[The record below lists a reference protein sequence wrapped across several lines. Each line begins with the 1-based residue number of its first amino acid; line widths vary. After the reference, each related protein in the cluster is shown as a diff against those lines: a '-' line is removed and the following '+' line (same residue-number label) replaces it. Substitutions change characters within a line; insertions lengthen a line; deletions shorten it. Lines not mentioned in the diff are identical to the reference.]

1 MVHLRVDVHRLGAA
15 EHQRVDDAAVD
26 VPGQNDLFPLFAG
39 GQHHALHCGGGSVH
53 HEKGVFSAEGLSGQL
68 LSLLDDGNRVAQVVQ
83 GLHGIYIHAHA
94 LFSQKGGKLRRSL
107 APLMPGHVEGDDAHP
122 LKAL

>member
-1 MVHLRVDVHRLGAA
+1 MHKVRA
-15 EHQRVDDAAVD
+15 
-26 VPGQNDLFPLFAG
+26 F
-39 GQHHALHCGGGSVH
+39 
-53 HEKGVFSAEGLSGQL
+53 FSAEGLSGQL

-83 GLHGIYIHAHA
+83 RLHGIYIHAHA
-94 LFSQKGGKLRRSL
+94 LLPQKGGKLRRSL